1 MAVFSLYF
9 IGLCRCQCPS
19 RQSQAIFATKTHI
32 NCKYCR
38 ANNVFLVLKFYAK
51 FLHKQPYYE

>member
-9 IGLCRCQCPS
+9 IGLCRCQRSPQ
-19 RQSQAIFATKTHI
+19 QSQAIFAIKMHI

-38 ANNVFLVLKFYAK
+38 ANNVFLMLKFYAK
-51 FLHKQPYYE
+51 FLHKQPYCE

>member
-9 IGLCRCQCPS
+9 IGLCRRQRSP
-19 RQSQAIFATKTHI
+19 RQSQAIFAIKTHI

-38 ANNVFLVLKFYAK
+38 ANNVFLMLKFYAE